1 MGDGVSLPSACPF
14 LEVGELSSKF
24 YGVPI
29 TGFRPHFC
37 IISLG
42 TWSPSAPSSVDRGGC
57 GTENENGQVKDSA
70 QKGPHS
76 TKGEPACADSETA
89 FQGASTQ
96 RSGHGAPRGSSDPK
110 EPRQSPSGPMSSQT
124 LFSYQLPESSP
135 VLSRMWGSR
144 GSTDGS
150 KTWRSRPGR
159 QSDRLTTH
167 PSPSSPHQVSA
178 MPLHMCTKTHDR
190 NNKDVNRDAKLYWAF
205 YILIF

>member
-37 IISLG
+37 
-42 TWSPSAPSSVDRGGC
+42 
-57 GTENENGQVKDSA
+57 

-124 LFSYQLPESSP
+124 LFCYQLPESSP

-144 GSTDGS
+144 GSTGGS